1 MDLFKRK
8 TSKAEREL
16 RKLLGNTEFPHVP
29 QVAMRILQKLRD
41 PESDFDEVAECLRWD
56 PALVVKVL
64 STVNSAAY
72 GTSVR
77 IEDVRHAVS
86 FLGRAHLEQL
96 VIALAVKDCLPAGE
110 APGFCQERFWQA
122 AAMRA
127 ALGRCIALELH
138 PARSSEAFTAGL
150 LQDMAVPV
158 LAHAMPERY
167 GPILEAWHDE
177 GGVRLSDLEQEA
189 FGWTHA
195 DVGAQLGATWELP
208 DSLVQAI
215 GHHHCDSSTD
225 WDVSPAIRLVALLR
239 ETRAEHGIEAMV
251 EEARDSYGLTPDWTR
266 HAVEECETHARELAA
281 MLLGS

>member
-1 MDLFKRK
+1 MALFKRK

-16 RKLLGNTEFPHVP
+16 RKLVGDCEFPHVP

-41 PESDFDEVAECLRWD
+41 PEADFDEVSECLSWD

-64 STVNSAAY
+64 GTVNSAAY
-72 GTSVR
+72 GTSTR
-77 IEDVRHAVS
+77 IDDVRHAVS

-96 VIALAVKDCLPAGE
+96 VIGLAVKGCLPTGE
-110 APGFCQERFWQA
+110 APGFSHERFWRA

-127 ALGRCIALELH
+127 ALGRCIALELQ

-158 LAHAMPERY
+158 LAHALPERY
-167 GPILEAWHDE
+167 GPILEAWHEDE
-177 GGVRLSDLEQEA
+177 GVRLSDLEQDA

-195 DVGAQLGATWELP
+195 QVGAHLGTVWELP
-208 DSLVQAI
+208 ESLIEAVR
-215 GHHHCDSSTD
+215 HHHSDASTD

-251 EEARDSYGLTPDWTR
+251 EEARASYGLTPDWTR
-266 HAVEECETHARELAA
+266 RAVEECECHARELAQS
-281 MLLGS
+281 LLGS

>member
-1 MDLFKRK
+1 MSLFKSK
-8 TSKAEREL
+8 PKKAEREL
-16 RKLLGNTEFPHVP
+16 RKLLGDREFPHVP

-41 PESDFDEVAECLRWD
+41 PDADFAEVSECLRWD

-96 VIALAVKDCLPAGE
+96 VIAMAVKGCLPTAE
-110 APGFCQERFWQA
+110 APGFRHERFWRA

-138 PARSSEAFTAGL
+138 PSRSSETFTAGL

-195 DVGAQLGATWELP
+195 QVGAYLGTTWELP

-215 GHHHCDSSTD
+215 GHHHCDASTD
-225 WDVSPAIRLVALLR
+225 WDVPPAIRLVALLR

-251 EEARDSYGLTPDWTR
+251 EDARDSYGLTPDWTR
-266 HAVEECETHARELAA
+266 HAVEECENHARELAA
-281 MLLGS
+281 SLLGA